1 RTLRMLYPGMPV
13 KTCLLKEVPT
23 VLELERQLSYLL
35 HSLTAL
41 LNDNG
46 EVEDYTVAQACEFAE
61 IDKYSELCAT
71 RRAMLR
77 GAAAAGGGQSS
88 TSTSQRT
95 KPQKQREREL
105 AKFREAEAR
114 NESLGRMLK
123 DQLILGGHSK
133 SDKRVELKRWKREQ
147 EEMARERTA
156 DAEYLAEAA
165 HKETKSTV
173 GFAA

>member
-1 RTLRMLYPGMPV
+1 PTVVKLGNSFCRANAIEDQLVDNEILLIGNMPGDVEPARTLRMLYPGMPV

-46 EVEDYTVAQACEFAE
+46 EVEDYTIAQACEFAE

-77 GAAAAGGGQSS
+77 GAAAAGGGQSTT

-95 KPQKQREREL
+95 KPQKQR
-105 AKFREAEAR
+105 
-114 NESLGRMLK
+114 
-123 DQLILGGHSK
+123 
-133 SDKRVELKRWKREQ
+133 
-147 EEMARERTA
+147 
-156 DAEYLAEAA
+156 
-165 HKETKSTV
+165 
-173 GFAA
+173 